1 MSTAAQVKCIQTLRR
16 KAGLEEADYRGFL
29 VHHGGK
35 ASSKELSDASAERV
49 ITELRKLPGAGA
61 PPKGRKAANTATGS
75 YAPLLQA
82 LWISAWNL
90 GLARSK
96 DDAAMMA
103 FVKRQTGLD
112 HTRFLTDVTAA
123 NAAIEGLK
131 KWIARD
137 GGVVWPRDGGRITD
151 DILARKHAVCRAI
164 AARLVVVGGFTP
176 LVPGTDPWPADI
188 AVFGRACALPDG
200 FTDYVARDWDALA
213 NILGA
218 RLRGRLAAQARAA
231 KVDGEKAA

>member
-29 VHHGGK
+29 AHYGGK
-35 ASSKELSDASAERV
+35 ASSKDLSDASADRV
-49 ITELRKLPGAGA
+49 IAELRKLPGAGA
-61 PPKGRKAANTATGS
+61 PPSRRKAANTATGS

-82 LWISAWNL
+82 LWLSAWNL

-96 DDAAMMA
+96 DDAAMIA
-103 FVKRQTGLD
+103 FVKRQTKLD
-112 HTRFLTDVTAA
+112 HTRFLTDVTIA
-123 NAAIEGLK
+123 NVAIEGLK
-131 KWIARD
+131 AWIKRE
-137 GGVVWPRDGGRITD
+137 GGVDWPASGDPI
-151 DILARKHAVCRAI
+151 ARKHAVCRAI
-164 AARLVVVGGFTP
+164 VARLVAIGGFTP

-188 AVFGRACALPDG
+188 AAYGRACALPDG
-200 FTDYVARDWDALA
+200 FTEYDGKDWDDLA

-231 KVDGEKAA
+231 KTDQEKAA